1 MANIKSAIKRVKV
14 SERNRLRNKAY
25 KSAVRTLMKKYLS
38 AVEAHAA
45 NPSPETS
52 QQVQE
57 HMAAAFSKIDK
68 AVKCGVIHRN
78 SGARKK
84 SRLSNELKRKE
95 TVSAK

>member
-1 MANIKSAIKRVKV
+1 
-14 SERNRLRNKAY
+14 
-25 KSAVRTLMKKYLS
+25 MKKYLT

-68 AVKCGVIHRN
+68 AVKCGVLHRN
-78 SGARKK
+78 NGARKK

-95 TVSAK
+95 TVTAQ